1 MSMLLNGNVIETSN
15 SNGARGG
22 TELMRDRLIAHVDEF
37 LLRDVAIHFSRVRN
51 FNKNIKNI
59 YYAHDM
65 ENDPECVVLK
75 DHHKFNAIVFVSYWQ
90 RDRFIDKFGIPYDKC
105 HVIENAV
112 ELESIKRNK
121 KFDTINLVYHTTPHR
136 GLALLQPIWKELRD
150 EFGSKITLDI
160 FSSFNVYGRQDDES
174 VKKTLAHLSDMDG
187 VKSHGFVSNPN
198 LMKHL
203 VEKANIFVYP
213 CIWHETSCIAM
224 IEAMKAGC
232 FVVHPNFGALTETGM
247 NLPQS
252 KTYPMSQTIDIIVK
266 KCINATA
273 DVIQSIINDSSY
285 LDLATTKTPDK
296 YDIANFKKSWEE
308 LLIKI

>member
-1 MSMLLNGNVIETSN
+1 
-15 SNGARGG
+15 
-22 TELMRDRLIAHVDEF
+22 
-37 LLRDVAIHFSRVRN
+37 
-51 FNKNIKNI
+51 
-59 YYAHDM
+59 
-65 ENDPECVVLK
+65 
-75 DHHKFNAIVFVSYWQ
+75 
-90 RDRFIDKFGIPYDKC
+90 
-105 HVIENAV
+105 
-112 ELESIKRNK
+112 
-121 KFDTINLVYHTTPHR
+121 
-136 GLALLQPIWKELRD
+136 
-150 EFGSKITLDI
+150 
-160 FSSFNVYGRQDDES
+160 
-174 VKKTLAHLSDMDG
+174 MDG